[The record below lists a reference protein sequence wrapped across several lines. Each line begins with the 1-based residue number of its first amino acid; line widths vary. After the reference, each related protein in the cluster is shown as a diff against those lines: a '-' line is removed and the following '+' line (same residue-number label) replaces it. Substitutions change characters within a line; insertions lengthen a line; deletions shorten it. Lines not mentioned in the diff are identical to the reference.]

1 MVPAEGTG
9 ATTSAPDSSDT
20 SGQAGRITADAQPE
34 APPDGAPSALPGV
47 VRIGYGL
54 GSFGTGI
61 FGAVPGLL
69 LLYYL
74 TDVLGVTPL
83 VAGVVVFLPKAWD
96 AVANP
101 YAGSLSDRTDHRW
114 GPRRPWML
122 GGALTL
128 PFFFAAMF
136 AGPPLTGNWAAL
148 YVGGMYLL
156 AATAF
161 AAFQVPYI
169 AMPAEITTDHHERTR
184 MMAWRVA
191 FLSFAIMLSGG
202 IAPLIAGHSGDDDPG
217 TLNGYRVMGVALGV
231 LLMAGM
237 LAAFFTTARARTV
250 VRAEAGERSIL
261 KQLAVARTNRS
272 FMNLF
277 GMYVIQAVGAGSMLA
292 GVQYFSTYVLDDPSA
307 TTWLFAALVLPSIV
321 VMPLWSRAALRF
333 GKRAAAFAASCC
345 FLVAA
350 LLMTSADHVP
360 AGVVYGIT
368 GIAGIGYAGM
378 QMLPMS
384 MIGDAVAADAMVTGK
399 RRAGV
404 FTGVWTAG
412 EMLGLALGAGIFALV
427 LQVTGFVSS
436 DADHRV
442 PQPDAA
448 LSGVLFGFT
457 LLPAVLL
464 VLSMPFILRYDLT
477 EEKLADLRERHTP
490 VPAPRA
496 AGEDTP

>member
-1 MVPAEGTG
+1 MPPAAGPDAAEPSPP
-9 ATTSAPDSSDT
+9 ALAP
-20 SGQAGRITADAQPE
+20 
-34 APPDGAPSALPGV
+34 LPGI

-54 GSFGTGI
+54 GSFGTGV

-69 LLYYL
+69 LLFYL
-74 TDVLGVTPL
+74 TDVLGVAPL

-101 YAGSLSDRTDHRW
+101 YAGSLSDRTEHRW

-128 PFFFAAMF
+128 PFLFAAMF
-136 AGPPLTGNWAAL
+136 AGPPLTGGWAAL

-169 AMPAEITTDHHERTR
+169 AMPAEITADHHERTR
-184 MMAWRVA
+184 MMSWRVA
-191 FLSFAIMLSGG
+191 FLSFAILLSGG
-202 IAPLIAGHSGDDDPG
+202 VAPLLAGQSGDDEPG
-217 TLNGYRVMGVALGV
+217 SVNGYRFMGVVLGV
-231 LLMAGM
+231 LLMVGM
-237 LAAFFTTARARTV
+237 LAAFFATARARTV
-250 VRAEAGERSIL
+250 VPAAAGERSIL

-277 GMYVIQAVGAGSMLA
+277 GMYVVQAVGAGAMLA
-292 GVQYFSTYVLDDPSA
+292 GVQYFSTYVLDDASA

-321 VMPLWSRAALRF
+321 AMPLWSRAALRY
-333 GKRAAAFAASCC
+333 GKRNAAFAASCC
-345 FLVAA
+345 FLVASV
-350 LLMTSADHVP
+350 LMTSAGHVP

-368 GIAGIGYAGM
+368 GIAGVGYAGM

-384 MIGDAVAADAMVTGK
+384 MIGDAVAADAMVTGQ

-412 EMLGLALGAGIFALV
+412 EMLGLALGAGVFAAV
-427 LQVTGFVSS
+427 LQLTGFVSS
-436 DADHRV
+436 DADSRV
-442 PQPDAA
+442 PQPDTA
-448 LSGVLFGFT
+448 LTGVLLGFT

-464 VLSMPFILRYDLT
+464 VISMPFILRYDLT
-477 EEKLADLRERHTP
+477 EEKLAELRDRCAT
-490 VPAPRA
+490 VPAQTARTLEEAPADDDPRMA
-496 AGEDTP
+496 EDPRMEDPV

>member
-1 MVPAEGTG
+1 MTMVSAAGPDAAEP
-9 ATTSAPDSSDT
+9 SAPE
-20 SGQAGRITADAQPE
+20 I
-34 APPDGAPSALPGV
+34 PPLPGI

-69 LLYYL
+69 LLFYL
-74 TDVLGVTPL
+74 TDVLGVEPL

-101 YAGSLSDRTDHRW
+101 YAGTLSDRTEHRW

-136 AGPPLTGNWAAL
+136 AGPPLTGGWAAL
-148 YVGGMYLL
+148 YVGVMYLL

-169 AMPAEITTDHHERTR
+169 AMPAEITADHHERTR

-202 IAPLIAGHSGDDDPG
+202 LAPLITGHSGGDDPG
-217 TLNGYRVMGVALGV
+217 TLGGYRLMGVVLGV

-250 VRAEAGERSIL
+250 VPVTASESSIL
-261 KQLAVARTNRS
+261 KQLAIARTNRS

-277 GMYVIQAVGAGSMLA
+277 GMYVIQAIGAGAMLA
-292 GVQYFSTYVLDDPSA
+292 GVQYFSTYILDDSSA

-321 VMPLWSRAALRF
+321 AMPLWSRAALRF
-333 GKRAAAFAASCC
+333 GKRNAAFAASCC
-345 FLVAA
+345 FLVAS
-350 LLMTSADHVP
+350 LLMMSAGQVP
-360 AGVVYGIT
+360 AGVVYAIT
-368 GIAGIGYAGM
+368 GIAGVGYAGM

-384 MIGDAVAADAMVTGK
+384 MIGDAVAVDAMTTGQ

-412 EMLGLALGAGIFALV
+412 EMLGLALGAGVFAAM
-427 LQVTGFVSS
+427 LQASGFVSS

-442 PQPDAA
+442 PQPDSA
-448 LSGVLFGFT
+448 LTGVLLGFT

-464 VLSMPFILRYDLT
+464 VISMPFILRYDLT
-477 EEKLADLRERHTP
+477 EEKLAELRDRHAKIPAQTARTP
-490 VPAPRA
+490 EAARA
-496 AGEDTP
+496 EEDTV

>member
-1 MVPAEGTG
+1 MVSAVGPESVDPTG
-9 ATTSAPDSSDT
+9 PDT
-20 SGQAGRITADAQPE
+20 SP
-34 APPDGAPSALPGV
+34 LPGI

-74 TDVLGVTPL
+74 TDVLGVAPL
-83 VAGVVVFLPKAWD
+83 LAGVVVFLPKAWD

-101 YAGSLSDRTDHRW
+101 YAGTLSDRTEHRW

-128 PFFFAAMF
+128 PFLFAAMF
-136 AGPPLTGNWAAL
+136 AGPPLDGEWAAL
-148 YVGGMYLL
+148 YVGVMYLL

-169 AMPAEITTDHHERTR
+169 AMPSEITTDHHERTR
-184 MMAWRVA
+184 MMSWRVA
-191 FLSFAIMLSGG
+191 FLSVAIMLSGG
-202 IAPLIAGHSGDDDPG
+202 LAPIIAGHSGNDDPG
-217 TLNGYRVMGVALGV
+217 TMNGYRVMGLVLGAM
-231 LLMAGM
+231 LMAGM
-237 LAAFFTTARARTV
+237 LAAFFTTARATTV
-250 VRAEAGERSIL
+250 VRATAGEKSIL
-261 KQLAVARTNRS
+261 KQLAIARTNRS
-272 FMNLF
+272 FMNLL
-277 GMYVIQAVGAGSMLA
+277 GMYVVQAIGAGAMLA
-292 GVQYFSTYVLDDPSA
+292 GVQYFATYVLDDSSA

-321 VMPLWSRAALRF
+321 AMPGWSRAALRY
-333 GKRAAAFAASCC
+333 GKRNAAFAASCC

-350 LLMTSADHVP
+350 LLMTSAEHVP
-360 AGVVYGIT
+360 AGAVYVFT

-384 MIGDAVAADAMVTGK
+384 MIGDAVAVDAMITGE

-404 FTGVWTAG
+404 FTGVWTAA
-412 EMLGLALGAGIFALV
+412 EMLGLALGAGVFAAV
-427 LQVTGFVSS
+427 LQVTGFVAS

-442 PQPDAA
+442 PQPDSA
-448 LSGVLFGFT
+448 LTGVLLGFT

-464 VLSMPFILRYDLT
+464 VVSMPFILRYDLT
-477 EEKLADLRERHTP
+477 EAKLAALLDRHKAAPAGNAAEPDPEEADMPSPFDLENLEKESR
-490 VPAPRA
+490 
-496 AGEDTP
+496 

>member
-1 MVPAEGTG
+1 MV
-9 ATTSAPDSSDT
+9 SA
-20 SGQAGRITADAQPE
+20 AGADAEPSPPRL
-34 APPDGAPSALPGV
+34 APLPPV

-54 GSFGTGI
+54 GSVGTGI

-74 TDVLGVTPL
+74 TDVLGVAPL
-83 VAGVVVFLPKAWD
+83 LAGVVVFLPKAWD

-101 YAGSLSDRTDHRW
+101 FVGSLSDHTEHRW

-136 AGPPLTGNWAAL
+136 AGPPLTGTWAAL
-148 YVGGMYLL
+148 YVGVMYML

-169 AMPAEITTDHHERTR
+169 AMPAEITADHHERTR
-184 MMAWRVA
+184 IMSWRVA
-191 FLSFAIMLSGG
+191 FLSLAIMLSGG
-202 IAPLIAGHSGDDDPG
+202 IAPLIAGHSGGDDPG
-217 TLNGYRVMGVALGV
+217 TMGGYRVMGVVLGA

-237 LAAFFTTARARTV
+237 LAAFLTTARARTV
-250 VRAEAGERSIL
+250 VAVTPGERSIL
-261 KQLAVARTNRS
+261 KQLAIARTNRS
-272 FMNLF
+272 FMNLL
-277 GMYVIQAVGAGSMLA
+277 GMYVVQAIGAGAMLA
-292 GVQYFSTYVLDDPSA
+292 GVQYFSTYILDDTSA
-307 TTWLFAALVLPSIV
+307 TTWLFAALVLPSV
-321 VMPLWSRAALRF
+321 VAMPLWTRAAVRY
-333 GKRAAAFAASCC
+333 GKRNAAFAASCC
-345 FLVAA
+345 FLVAS
-350 LLMTSADHVP
+350 LLMTSAGHVP

-368 GIAGIGYAGM
+368 AIAGVGYAGM

-384 MIGDAVAADAMVTGK
+384 MIGDATAADAMTTGT

-412 EMLGLALGAGIFALV
+412 EMLGLALGAGVFAAV
-427 LQVTGFVSS
+427 LQVTGFVAS

-442 PQPDAA
+442 PQPDSA
-448 LSGVLFGFT
+448 LTGVLLGFT

-464 VLSMPFILRYDLT
+464 AISMPFILRYDLT
-477 EEKLADLRERHTP
+477 EEKLAELRDRHAA
-490 VPAPRA
+490 VPAQTLRTPEA
-496 AGEDTP
+496 AAAEQDPV